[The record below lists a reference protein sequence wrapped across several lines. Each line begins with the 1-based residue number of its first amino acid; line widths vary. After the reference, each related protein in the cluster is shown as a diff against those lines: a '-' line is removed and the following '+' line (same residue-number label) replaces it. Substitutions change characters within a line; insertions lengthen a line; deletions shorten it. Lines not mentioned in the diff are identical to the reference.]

1 VKTGA
6 AEDVAVR
13 VLQPHHR
20 AGDHQV
26 DVLSEPGQET
36 AARLGAQGYVL
47 VTVFNTSYQFE

>member
-1 VKTGA
+1 MKTGA